1 MIGRVNSWLE
11 AVVPVQVERAGGPAM
26 TLACVLDTGFDGF
39 VALAPSQMAALGLR
53 PAGTQRVTLGDGS
66 EAHLP
71 LYNVPV
77 LWHGSR
83 LAVPALAVDGTP
95 LLGMAL
101 LHGSLLSMQVVEGGF
116 VRIEPIPLP

>member
-1 MIGRVNSWLE
+1 MIGRVSSGLE
-11 AVVPVQVERAGGPAM
+11 AIVPVVVGPAGGPAM
-26 TLACVLDTGFDGF
+26 TLACILDTGFDGF

-71 LYNVPV
+71 LYNVPI
-77 LWHGSR
+77 LWHGRR
-83 LAVPALAVDGTP
+83 LAVPALEVEGAP

-101 LHGSLLSMQVVEGGF
+101 LHGSEVGMQVVEGGF
-116 VRIEPIPLP
+116 VRIEPIPES